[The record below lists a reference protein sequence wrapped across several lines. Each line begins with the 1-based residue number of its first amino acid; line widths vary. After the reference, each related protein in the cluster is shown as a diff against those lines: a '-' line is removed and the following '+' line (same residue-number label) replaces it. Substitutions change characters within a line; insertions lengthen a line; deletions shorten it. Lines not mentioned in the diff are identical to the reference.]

1 MDFLILPMIL
11 LSFITAIFST
21 DYKSDTIK
29 YLWTIPVSKKRFFFA
44 KAVYVL
50 LLACMFMIAVFVI
63 TCVAGYC
70 SRFRSGMTAA
80 LVLRFFLLCVL
91 SSVFVTLA
99 MLPVSLITV
108 FTKGNTVITNL
119 AGSIYVIA
127 SFLSMRYLQGIS
139 PLASVPH
146 IIWYKNFEGVQNN
159 PHIGLLLINVIAVF
173 ILYLIA
179 SLIILEKQE
188 V

>member
-1 MDFLILPMIL
+1 
-11 LSFITAIFST
+11 
-21 DYKSDTIK
+21 
-29 YLWTIPVSKKRFFFA
+29 
-44 KAVYVL
+44 
-50 LLACMFMIAVFVI
+50 
-63 TCVAGYC
+63 
-70 SRFRSGMTAA
+70 
-80 LVLRFFLLCVL
+80 
-91 SSVFVTLA
+91 
-99 MLPVSLITV
+99 
-108 FTKGNTVITNL
+108 
-119 AGSIYVIA
+119 
-127 SFLSMRYLQGIS
+127 MRYLQGIS

>member
-1 MDFLILPMIL
+1 MDNSGIKKTVFLCESRICVIAGM
-11 LSFITAIFST
+11 
-21 DYKSDTIK
+21 Y
-29 YLWTIPVSKKRFFFA
+29 
-44 KAVYVL
+44 VYD
-50 LLACMFMIAVFVI
+50 
-63 TCVAGYC
+63 
-70 SRFRSGMTAA
+70 SGVCHH
-80 LVLRFFLLCVL
+80 VLRFFLLCVL

-127 SFLSMRYLQGIS
+127 SFLSMRCLQGIS